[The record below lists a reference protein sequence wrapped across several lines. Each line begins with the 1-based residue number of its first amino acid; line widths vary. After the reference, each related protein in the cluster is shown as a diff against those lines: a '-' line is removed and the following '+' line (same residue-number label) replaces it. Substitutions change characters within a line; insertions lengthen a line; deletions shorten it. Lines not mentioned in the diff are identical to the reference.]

1 MFVLLKL
8 LRWLYAP
15 SRAEL
20 RILEEMEDRKQR
32 QAAARHTHLVNKSKV
47 WDNLI
52 YLEKR
57 STKDADDHNKKQSS

>member
-1 MFVLLKL
+1 MLSVNVF
-8 LRWLYAP
+8 
-15 SRAEL
+15 
-20 RILEEMEDRKQR
+20 LEEMEDRKQQ
-32 QAAARHTHLVNKSKV
+32 QAAARHAHLVNKSKV